1 MIGDGGAD
9 QTDFGLGIRGK
20 GQLIF
25 QGGQGA
31 VPEGAVDKAGGAKT
45 AAAATA
51 AVDFE
56 EKHAA
61 EFSPGGL
68 QPAHDGVRFQV
79 GEVRRLD
86 LSRKTGSGGEAA
98 QSAVGV
104 VIRLIGRG
112 DVDAGN
118 GRDQV
123 FVGGRPV
130 RMAGIGQDVEKF
142 SGLGVTFA

>member
-1 MIGDGGAD
+1 MPTKPIFVLAAEGVGH
-9 QTDFGLGIRGK
+9 LV
-20 GQLIF
+20 F

-31 VPEGAVDKAGGAKT
+31 VPEGAIDKAGSAKT
-45 AAAATA
+45 AAAAAA

-61 EFSPGGL
+61 EFCPGGL
-68 QPAHDGVRFQV
+68 QPAADRVHFQI

-86 LSRKTGSGGEAA
+86 FFGKTGSGGEAA
-98 QSAVGV
+98 KGAVRV

-118 GRDQV
+118 LSR
-123 FVGGRPV
+123 
-130 RMAGIGQDVEKF
+130 
-142 SGLGVTFA
+142 SGF